1 MGYCEELVHRRVYT
15 TFLYDS
21 ILNWVKT
28 IVDADQT
35 YGPVGSGIGQTCKR
49 CCALVGIGAYCYLLL
64 VVIKRLIA
72 ISHHCDPE
80 PDSEKLKCLH
90 PFYINNYDSNDNKL
104 ALLKGEAQ

>member
-1 MGYCEELVHRRVYT
+1 MDVGYCREYVHRRVYT

-49 CCALVGIGAYCYLLL
+49 CCALVGIGAYCQLLL
-64 VVIKRLIA
+64 IVIKCLIA
-72 ISHHCDPE
+72 ISHGE
-80 PDSEKLKCLH
+80 VYSG
-90 PFYINNYDSNDNKL
+90 L
-104 ALLKGEAQ
+104 AVVNLNCCFRKSFI